1 MKLFISGCVVV
12 VLAFVVLIHADSNQ
26 WGRRVPG
33 DRLLNSTTIVN
44 NSLPVPIKSTVYQHQ
59 PPPGAIKAPKLS
71 YIVARDNSRPGM
83 GGFAA
88 LISGGI
94 NQTRA
99 AVKLT
104 SRPNLGFNF
113 TVDVYGKWEWWRSTL
128 IFDVHADYL
137 TQCNGKWYGPV
148 SWCVK

>member
-1 MKLFISGCVVV
+1 MKLLLSSCF
-12 VLAFVVLIHADSNQ
+12 LLFAFAVLIHADSNQ

-44 NSLPVPIKSTVYQHQ
+44 NSLPVPIKSTVYQHL
-59 PPPGAIKAPKLS
+59 PPPGAVRPPKLS
-71 YIVARDNSRPGM
+71 YIVARDNVKPSGL

-99 AVKLT
+99 SVKLT

-113 TVDVYGKWEWWRSTL
+113 TVEVYGK
-128 IFDVHADYL
+128 
-137 TQCNGKWYGPV
+137 
-148 SWCVK
+148 